1 MNVKNFFINFDKFA
15 NEHRDILY
23 NKFIEYS
30 DSTEI
35 MSSLDYNSNNIS
47 LLYYLSCKDDAKNNI
62 TKNANNFLNT
72 ISEDQWENE
81 LRNCSEKFKIAL
93 NLNFDNAGFKNVF
106 YKIDKI
112 MMEKGIDNF
121 INSMRNEIGKLQEY
135 DKTYKFINNLLDN
148 NLKNINDPTSIINN
162 FSESTLKWLKKTSH
176 DSETL
181 YTDFIRKVNNE
192 EWLINNKTF
201 IEKHISSDENKTN
214 FVDKWKEND
223 GIKNAYKETF
233 EKIQQQDAL

>member
-1 MNVKNFFINFDKFA
+1 
-15 NEHRDILY
+15 
-23 NKFIEYS
+23 
-30 DSTEI
+30 
-35 MSSLDYNSNNIS
+35 
-47 LLYYLSCKDDAKNNI
+47 
-62 TKNANNFLNT
+62 
-72 ISEDQWENE
+72 
-81 LRNCSEKFKIAL
+81 
-93 NLNFDNAGFKNVF
+93 
-106 YKIDKI
+106 
-112 MMEKGIDNF
+112 MEKGIDNF